1 MLLPGVTGSLDSPRM
16 TYLSERGRA
25 DPPVAGDETATLL
38 GFTGAPARDPGVEV
52 RVTGE
57 DPPG

>member
-1 MLLPGVTGSLDSPRM
+1 MALLDSRRM
-16 TYLSERGRA
+16 TYLNEQGRA
-25 DPPVAGDETATLL
+25 EPPVAGDETATLL